1 MEVSIGS
8 RLPEA
13 KLMQFGLKGPEE
25 VSLNELI
32 GGENVVIFAVPG
44 AFTPTC
50 SVSHVPSFVRN
61 ASKLSDKGI
70 TKIICISVN
79 DPFVLQAWEKNLDI
93 KESGILLLGDAEGE
107 FIRAIGMEFSAPAVG
122 LVGRSKRFTM
132 YVEDGVVKQLNV
144 ESNPGVC
151 EISAAETLLKQI

>member
-1 MEVSIGS
+1 MEISIGS

-13 KLMQFGLKGPEE
+13 KLLQFGLKGPEE

-32 GGENVVIFAVPG
+32 GGEKVVIFAVPG

-61 ASKLSDKGI
+61 AEKLADKGI

-79 DPFVLQAWEKNLDI
+79 DPFVIQAWEKSLDV
-93 KESGILLLGDAEGE
+93 KKAGIQFLGDAEGS
-107 FIRAIGMEFSAPAVG
+107 FIKAIGMEFSAPAVG
-122 LVGRSKRFTM
+122 LVGRSKRFTI
-132 YVEDGVVKQLNV
+132 YVEDCVVKQLNV
-144 ESNPGVC
+144 EASPGVC
-151 EISAAETLLKQI
+151 EISAAETLLEQI

>member
-1 MEVSIGS
+1 MEISIGS
-8 RLPEA
+8 KLPEA
-13 KLMQFGLKGPEE
+13 KLLRFGLNGPEE
-25 VSLNELI
+25 VSLNEMI

-61 ASKLSDKGI
+61 AKKLTEKGI

-79 DPFVLQAWEKNLDI
+79 DPFVLNAWEKDLGVR
-93 KESGILLLGDAEGE
+93 EAGIQLLGDSEGT
-107 FIRAIGMEFSAPAVG
+107 FIKAIGLEFSAPAAG

-132 YVEDGVVKQLNV
+132 YVEDGVVKQLNI
-144 ESNPGVC
+144 ESSPGVC
-151 EISAAETLLKQI
+151 EISAAETLLEQI